1 MFFSFIL
8 RMEKAND
15 CKFLMLMM
23 IMLWYEICFRS
34 APIEN
39 RYPKLKKK
47 KTGPFS
53 GGAGLKRNYPNL
65 VGNINNIS
73 QELMIN

>member
-47 KTGPFS
+47 KLDHFQ
-53 GGAGLKRNYPNL
+53 GARDLRETTQIWWGILTIL
-65 VGNINNIS
+65 VKN
-73 QELMIN
+73 